1 VLVQQVAKNLE
12 REHRE
17 NHEIVEGVAGCASAA
32 QTKDFV
38 HGRNCEIRSTSEMT
52 PSRWPRK
59 RLRLRIPNL
68 ILSLTYQAHGIHPIV
83 LLTAWALRLS
93 ADSALYS
100 CSEILAGPGEG
111 KAAKRRSA
119 LERVE
124 GVSKL
129 LNLETIRWR
138 AVVVAR
144 GHDNDSDIS
153 RAPAPGSWPEC
164 VQRSVLRSS
173 RAP

>member
-1 VLVQQVAKNLE
+1 
-12 REHRE
+12 
-17 NHEIVEGVAGCASAA
+17 
-32 QTKDFV
+32 
-38 HGRNCEIRSTSEMT
+38 MT
-52 PSRWPRK
+52 PSRGPAEAAQ
-59 RLRLRIPNL
+59 IAYPNL
-68 ILSLTYQAHGIHPIV
+68 ILSLTDRTYRIHSIV

-144 GHDNDSDIS
+144 GQEQRLRHLS
-153 RAPAPGSWPEC
+153 RAG
-164 VQRSVLRSS
+164 
-173 RAP
+173 

>member
-1 VLVQQVAKNLE
+1 MGGTAKSIDAFLNDSVSRAAE
-12 REHRE
+12 
-17 NHEIVEGVAGCASAA
+17 AA
-32 QTKDFV
+32 Q
-38 HGRNCEIRSTSEMT
+38 IAY
-52 PSRWPRK
+52 
-59 RLRLRIPNL
+59 PNL
-68 ILSLTYQAHGIHPIV
+68 ILSLTDRTYRIHSIV

-129 LNLETIRWR
+129 L
-138 AVVVAR
+138 
-144 GHDNDSDIS
+144 DS
-153 RAPAPGSWPEC
+153 
-164 VQRSVLRSS
+164 
-173 RAP
+173 

>member
-1 VLVQQVAKNLE
+1 MGGTAKSIDAFLNDSVSRAAE
-12 REHRE
+12 
-17 NHEIVEGVAGCASAA
+17 AA
-32 QTKDFV
+32 Q
-38 HGRNCEIRSTSEMT
+38 IAY
-52 PSRWPRK
+52 
-59 RLRLRIPNL
+59 PNL
-68 ILSLTYQAHGIHPIV
+68 ILSLTDRTYRIHSIV

-129 LNLETIRWR
+129 L
-138 AVVVAR
+138 
-144 GHDNDSDIS
+144 
-153 RAPAPGSWPEC
+153 GSWTRPSC
-164 VQRSVLRSS
+164 RKSLSLDLS
-173 RAP
+173 DKAGP